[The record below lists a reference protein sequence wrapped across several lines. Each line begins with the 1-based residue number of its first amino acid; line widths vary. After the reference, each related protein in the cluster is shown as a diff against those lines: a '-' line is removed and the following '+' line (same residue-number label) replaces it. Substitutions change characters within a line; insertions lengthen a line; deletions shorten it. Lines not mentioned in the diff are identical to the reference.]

1 MNLGAHVS
9 RTQSN
14 SFEFSPKLCCFI
26 HYPRNDIPIREIW
39 GRKIIKSLEQGD
51 RRKYHMTILFR
62 GYSYPKSNLNHEQKE
77 NVNGR
82 ARLSENFKTDKPING
97 EWEIQ

>member
-1 MNLGAHVS
+1 
-9 RTQSN
+9 
-14 SFEFSPKLCCFI
+14 
-26 HYPRNDIPIREIW
+26 
-39 GRKIIKSLEQGD
+39 
-51 RRKYHMTILFR
+51 MTILFR

-97 EWEIQ
+97 EWEIQWWSWTYFPIARRGRTYADGKVERIHSEFIGI